1 MSGELLE
8 GFGVTLS
15 LIGVILGIIVTA
27 GIFVQIGA
35 PVWLWLL
42 TIAEI
47 IFIVIG
53 VVMRTIGE
61 HL

>member
-35 PVWLWLL
+35 PLWLWLIY
-42 TIAEI
+42 IAEI

-53 VVMRTIGE
+53 VVMRAIGE